1 MEKECE
7 NWEHIYKMRMT
18 VVATRRLGSGEG
30 ISGIVTVNDDEE
42 FLAVEELPGGRT
54 ILLIPEENLVVD
66 AINIIYHP
74 ELYELRR
81 EKNSPAYVAV
91 YRAKEKED

>member
-1 MEKECE
+1 ME
-7 NWEHIYKMRMT
+7 IQKMRMI
-18 VVATRRLGSGEG
+18 VVATRRLGSGQE
-30 ISGIVTVNDDEE
+30 ISGIVKINNEE